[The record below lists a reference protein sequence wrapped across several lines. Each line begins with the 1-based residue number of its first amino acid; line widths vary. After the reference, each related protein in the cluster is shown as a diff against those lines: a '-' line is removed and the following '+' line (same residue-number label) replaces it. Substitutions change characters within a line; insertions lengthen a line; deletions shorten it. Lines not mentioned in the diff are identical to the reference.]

1 MMKLLPSPAHHNK
14 GATTG
19 YHSETLEMGLARLI
33 ETLAVAASF
42 RSDLLPRTVQ
52 VDASADSRS
61 PGVSFSTVSQQD
73 DDGDPK

>member
-1 MMKLLPSPAHHNK
+1 
-14 GATTG
+14 
-19 YHSETLEMGLARLI
+19 MGLARLI
-33 ETLAVAASF
+33 ETLAMAASF

>member
-1 MMKLLPSPAHHNK
+1 
-14 GATTG
+14 
-19 YHSETLEMGLARLI
+19 MGLARLI
-33 ETLAVAASF
+33 ETLAMAASF

-73 DDGDPK
+73 DDGDPDFPHPLFIPTSTEGKLLLLLL